1 MQIIGSQ
8 TSPYV
13 RITRALAYEL
23 NLSHEFV
30 KIGTILKPT
39 DEEKQLVE
47 DNNPL
52 IKIPVLKDEENTVFD
67 SRVIC
72 NHLINKAKNQGA
84 ENPFGDNLSVQ
95 QENIITVALGI
106 CESAVIRIIFSLTT
120 DLNPD
125 EGYLQHSLK
134 RIAKSLDYLDSQE
147 DLGQEFGLPELTLIC
162 TLDFLEKRNIIEW
175 RKYKNIEK
183 IYESYKNQPSL
194 VKTSIPS
201 DT

>member
-30 KIGTILKPT
+30 KISTILKPT
-39 DEEKQLVE
+39 EEEKQLVE

-52 IKIPVLKDEENTVFD
+52 IKIPVLKDGENTVFD

-72 NHLINKAKNQGA
+72 NYLINKAKNQG
-84 ENPFGDNLSVQ
+84 EEKPFGDNLSIE

-120 DLNPD
+120 DLNLD

-134 RIAKSLDYLDSQE
+134 RIAKSLDYLDSRE
-147 DLGQEFGLPELTLIC
+147 RLGHEFGLPELTLIC